1 MIMTGHGHFWDGG
14 RAARV
19 QAVAALALGAAVLA
33 LGVLA
38 ALTEFPRGLTVLDSP
53 LAAIL
58 ACTSS
63 ILASISALEHRVA
76 MCRIPR
82 RTCGQGWPVAPDTPA
97 RRGTPTRG

>member
-38 ALTEFPRGLTVLDSP
+38 ALTEFPRGLTVL
-53 LAAIL
+53 
-58 ACTSS
+58 ACVAVAQFAMLFGLSHRGVVGFLGLVVAVAPS
-63 ILASISALEHRVA
+63 I
-76 MCRIPR
+76 RIPSSASS
-82 RTCGQGWPVAPDTPA
+82 GQGVASPA
-97 RRGTPTRG
+97 RR